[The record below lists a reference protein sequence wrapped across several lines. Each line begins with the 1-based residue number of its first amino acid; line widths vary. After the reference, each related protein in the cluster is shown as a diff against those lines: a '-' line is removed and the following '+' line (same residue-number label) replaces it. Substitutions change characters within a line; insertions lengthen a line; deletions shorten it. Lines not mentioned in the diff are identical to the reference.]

1 MKILIVD
8 DEADIRESLG
18 EIFTEDGY
26 DVICAG
32 NEKDALTAAGSGVDL
47 AIVDIKLGADNGID
61 VLRKLK
67 SSFTHLPVIMIT
79 GFGTV
84 SLAKEAFQVG
94 AHDFLEKPLRLIQV
108 RTSVRNALEG
118 VSLKKQLMRKEQPM
132 VHSPILVS
140 DAMKQLYA
148 QASRLSNVRES
159 VVIMGPSGSGKD
171 LLARHLHYE
180 GVRAQGPFIVS
191 NAASLPVN
199 LAEDEFFGHEKGA
212 FTGADRKREGCFEL
226 ANNGTLFIDEIGDMD
241 LQVQAKVL
249 RVLENGEFVRLG
261 AGTPAKVNVRLVCAT
276 HKNLESLVSTGK
288 FRHDLWYRISAFV
301 LNIPGLDKRK
311 DDIIPLSEHF
321 LRQICNELCIEKRFT
336 DDALVFLSESTFPG
350 NVRELKHLIT
360 RTAVYSDSHCI
371 KRSDIQ
377 AHYTGHSIIQT
388 TPKSTET
395 VPLSEFS
402 FGPDFKTAKLQF
414 EKDYLIK
421 ALCSQEG
428 NITATARLIG
438 MAQSNLSRKLK
449 ELGIEYSDVHNS
461 NQATV

>member
-8 DEADIRESLG
+8 DEADIRESLS
-18 EIFTEDGY
+18 EIFIEDGY
-26 DVICAG
+26 EVICAG
-32 NEKDALTAAGSGVDL
+32 NEKDAISAAINGVDL
-47 AIVDIKLGADNGID
+47 AIVDIKLGSDNGID

-67 SSFTHLPVIMIT
+67 SSFSHLPVIMIT

-84 SLAKEAFQVG
+84 SLAKEAFQIG

-118 VSLKKQLMRKEQPM
+118 VSLKKQLVRKEQTSSN
-132 VHSPILVS
+132 SPVIVS
-140 DAMKQLYA
+140 DAMKQLYT
-148 QASRLSNVRES
+148 QASKLSNVKES

-171 LLARHLHYE
+171 LLARHLHYD

-249 RVLENGEFVRLG
+249 RVLESGEFVRLG
-261 AGTPAKVNVRLVCAT
+261 GSSPIKVNVRLVCAT
-276 HKNLESLVSTGK
+276 HKNLESLVESGR

-301 LNIPGLDKRK
+301 LNIPGLDRRK
-311 DDIIPLSEHF
+311 DDIIPLAQHF
-321 LRQICNELCIEKRFT
+321 LRLICSELGIEKKFT
-336 DDALVFLSESTFPG
+336 DDALSFLSESSFPG

-360 RTAVYSDSHCI
+360 RTAVYSDSHYI
-371 KRSDIQ
+371 QHSDIEEHHNGPTIPDAPEKQ
-377 AHYTGHSIIQT
+377 QTAQSI
-388 TPKSTET
+388 S
-395 VPLSEFS
+395 SDFS

-414 EKDYLIK
+414 EKEYLVK
-421 ALCSQEG
+421 ALSSQQG

-449 ELGIEYSDVHNS
+449 ELGIEYSSLQNG
-461 NQATV
+461 N

>member
-8 DEADIRESLG
+8 DEADIRESLS
-18 EIFTEDGY
+18 EIFIEDGY
-26 DVICAG
+26 EVICAG
-32 NEKDALTAAGSGVDL
+32 NEKDAISAAVNGIDL
-47 AIVDIKLGADNGID
+47 AIVDIKLGSDNGIE

-67 SSFTHLPVIMIT
+67 SSFSHLPVIMIT

-84 SLAKEAFQVG
+84 SLAKEAFQIG

-118 VSLKKQLMRKEQPM
+118 VSLKKQLIRKEQASSN
-132 VHSPILVS
+132 SPIIVS
-140 DAMKQLYA
+140 DAMKQLYT
-148 QASRLSNVRES
+148 QASKLSNVKES

-171 LLARHLHYE
+171 LLAKHLHYD

-249 RVLENGEFVRLG
+249 RVLESGEFVRLG
-261 AGTPAKVNVRLVCAT
+261 GSSPIKVNVRLVCAT
-276 HKNLESLVSTGK
+276 HKNLESLVESGR

-301 LNIPGLDKRK
+301 LNIPGLDRRK
-311 DDIIPLSEHF
+311 EDIIPLAQHF
-321 LRQICNELCIEKRFT
+321 LRLICNELGIEKKFT
-336 DDALVFLSESTFPG
+336 ADALSFLSESSFPG

-360 RTAVYSDSHCI
+360 RTAVYSDSHYI
-371 KRSDIQ
+371 QHSDIEEHHNGPIVPDLVEKQ
-377 AHYTGHSIIQT
+377 TAQSI
-388 TPKSTET
+388 S
-395 VPLSEFS
+395 SDFS

-414 EKDYLIK
+414 EKEYLAK
-421 ALCSQEG
+421 ALSSQQG

-449 ELGIEYSDVHNS
+449 ELGIEYSILQNG
-461 NQATV
+461 N